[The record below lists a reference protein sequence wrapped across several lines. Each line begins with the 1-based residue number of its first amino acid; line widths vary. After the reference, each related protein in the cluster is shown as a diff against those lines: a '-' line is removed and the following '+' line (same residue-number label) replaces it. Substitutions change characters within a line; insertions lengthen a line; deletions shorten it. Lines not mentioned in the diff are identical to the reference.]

1 MGVMNRLNQ
10 ARIFRIRNYGGVST
24 RSVSAFS
31 GVQITGADELDKVLR
46 EMPDTLREKYLR
58 QANAAIMRYVV
69 KPKIQSAI
77 GGAGKIG
84 KVTGTLDEKQRLKD
98 YAPRKRKDWPV
109 AWKLK
114 LDAPHAKLIEFGT
127 KTRFTEKPHLV
138 PSKTSK
144 TGKYFGRY
152 RGRILPGKF
161 AFMRKALYGSEAQ
174 ARDAFKKA
182 IRAFIENA
190 STKAKF
196 AKKAIKG

>member
-24 RSVSAFS
+24 KSASAFA
-31 GVQITGADELDKVLR
+31 GVQITGVDELDKVLR
-46 EMPDTLREKYLR
+46 DMPEQLRNKYLR
-58 QANAAIMRYVV
+58 QANAAIMRYIV
-69 KPKIQSAI
+69 KPKIKSAI
-77 GGAGKIG
+77 GGSGKIG
-84 KVTGTLDEKQRLKD
+84 KVTGTLDEKGRLKD
-98 YAPRKRKDWPV
+98 YAPRNRKDWPI
-109 AWKLK
+109 AWKIK
-114 LDAPHAKLIEFGT
+114 LDAPHAHLIEFGT
-127 KTRFTEKPHLV
+127 ETRFTKKPHLV

-161 AFMRKALYGSEAQ
+161 AFMRKALYGSETE
-174 ARDAFKKA
+174 AREAFKKA

-196 AKKAIKG
+196 ARKAIKG